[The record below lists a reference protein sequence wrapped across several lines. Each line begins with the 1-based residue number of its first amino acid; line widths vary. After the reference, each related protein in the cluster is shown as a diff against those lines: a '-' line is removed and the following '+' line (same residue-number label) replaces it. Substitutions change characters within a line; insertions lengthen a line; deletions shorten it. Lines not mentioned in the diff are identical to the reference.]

1 MIIEKDI
8 HPERK
13 IYYIGALIIGIL
25 KKAPN
30 DKFDFFDVY
39 QELTQSEKISMK
51 LFALTLDWLFLL
63 GVIRSDKGSIKKCF

>member
-13 IYYIGALIIGIL
+13 IYYTGALIIGIL
-25 KKAPN
+25 KKVPE
-30 DKFDFFDVY
+30 DEFDFFDVY
-39 QELTQSEKISMK
+39 QKINQSKKISIK

-63 GVIRSDKGSIKKCF
+63 GVISGDEGNIKKCF